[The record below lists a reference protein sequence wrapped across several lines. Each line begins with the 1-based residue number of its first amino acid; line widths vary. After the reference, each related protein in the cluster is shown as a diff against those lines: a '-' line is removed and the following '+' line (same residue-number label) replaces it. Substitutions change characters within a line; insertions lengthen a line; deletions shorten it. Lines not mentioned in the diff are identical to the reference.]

1 MALPVFKLGRVLE
14 EAAKEVFSLMV
25 GMELSPLA
33 PADAPETHEVT
44 AMIGMAGELCG
55 VFGVCCSKPTAITI
69 ASHMLGL
76 SDDEAVAHSS
86 DAIGEVCNMVAGS
99 FKSKLKNGLEDKCML
114 SVPTVITGD
123 DVCFRTSGRKQ
134 SPRTGHAIRGKPS

>member
-1 MALPVFKLGRVLE
+1 LE

-123 DVCFRTSGRKQ
+123 DYALHSLVVSNRLELAMQLEGNPVKFTLELRS
-134 SPRTGHAIRGKPS
+134 